1 MKKHVLLAVAVV
13 LLCVLTVGT
22 VSADGA
28 TTSVETFDA
37 LKTALTTGGT
47 VVLANDISGDYST
60 AVAVKSVDTTLD
72 LNGKTLSLG
81 CTAGENVGFI
91 IVNGTSTT
99 QGKLTVKNGTITL
112 IQKHASY
119 KWATIFFASEY
130 GTVVIEDGTYSAPA
144 FVVGGNGDGTHTPP
158 TIDIKGGKL
167 TSTNDAVVFLS
178 AKNTK
183 LTMTNGEISG
193 PNGIEIVSGTV
204 DIKGGSIT
212 ATSDYTQ
219 EMAAPSSG
227 SIGTGGTA
235 ILLRTT
241 NAYDGN
247 IALTISDDAKITSK
261 GVAIRSFIRTS
272 DLKNKDNSDK
282 TASVTISGGTIEG
295 DIASFR
301 CDHYT
306 NDAGTLANPFT
317 AITGGTFIVH
327 TFDDLKTCLEA
338 GANVKLGEAIQAT
351 PTEEQK
357 TNYEGLIQIPSGKT
371 SSLDLNGYALTAD
384 AGTWTQAN
392 DKIATLIWI
401 NGGSLT
407 VEDTSTNKAGKI
419 AVTGGKYLTKSGE
432 ETEFGNGRIFDLR
445 ADNAGSL
452 TINNGN
458 FEASYADI
466 YVRKGSTATIN
477 GGKFTAGKT
486 CFTPLGDTENAAK
499 LVIKNCEA
507 ESKDYVV
514 SGNGLCPEVDID
526 ITGGKLTSTQAAAIY
541 MPAAGTLDISGNTEI
556 SGSSGL
562 EIRTGTVTI
571 SDTVQITATGED
583 QYAED
588 VSGDGS
594 LDDGSA
600 IVLHKKVGSYAGN
613 IALTL
618 SDSVKV
624 TSEKGTAIRNYVRE
638 NNINVGET
646 VTVTINGDNVRIQG
660 ENAAIEN
667 AKYTSE
673 SAVESAFIGTF
684 NLQNGYYSA
693 PSQGKLLV
701 EVYPTYADTNHVMS
715 DTPVKDGYYAP
726 IEIKKQESSATTSD
740 VGGTITITPNN
751 AETAKDP
758 ENEKVVTITPSGD
771 NAVTLILTYTEAP
784 AIDDSGV
791 VTSSSVPE
799 KVVAGYK
806 PVDVPESSGTV
817 GTTFSLTVTT
827 TGDND
832 LTLMQTDSLPTI
844 STEINEDAKTKL
856 QGAATLIS
864 MVTVD
869 ITKIKQKNP
878 ELTLAFKVPKSFF
891 TGKDL
896 SAVRAYHFDGTNIE
910 EKGTPQ
916 RTEDGD
922 NYVFTVTAST
932 ASPWMLGLKSSSPA
946 PGPQP
951 QPVYSSGDG
960 NMENAFR
967 VLFDTQGGSYVS
979 PATGLSYGDKIT
991 APANP
996 VRDGYTFGGWYK
1008 DAACT
1013 QGWSFSDAIDGDMT
1027 LYAKWT
1033 GGSAVQQ
1040 TTTATAQPTTKQTTA
1055 PQQTQSQSQAAATT
1069 AVPAAT
1075 TAAGVTP
1082 TLTQAPAPLFGALLG
1097 LLAAGVLLRRR
1108 E

>member
-13 LLCVLTVGT
+13 LLCVLLAGT
-22 VSADGA
+22 VSAVTLSDGTLGSWETDRTEPNSWSITDGTISFNVA
-28 TTSVETFDA
+28 ESPTSNFYEWHGKKSSVTNADFTNYWEVESTLTLPENPENVGVSLWIQVDGIPTTGTEPNREDQKSVMDWSIFGYYENEWRWFDSWA
-37 LKTALTTGGT
+37 ESDNWKSISVTIPEAEIYTLKTVYSDGTITQYVNNQQVNSYSLSDHFSEEKFIQTLTAPSVLYVNSKSYGT
-47 VVLANDISGDYST
+47 VYTTKWTVPTVKFSEGLDYDSTVGVSDFEKLKSNLESGKYVILGKEITGTEIPTSSYDNTRISIS
-60 AVAVKSVDTTLD
+60 SNNPTLD
-72 LNGKTLSLG
+72 LNGFTLSSS
-81 CTAGENVGFI
+81 
-91 IVNGTSTT
+91 VN
-99 QGKLTVKNGTITL
+99 
-112 IQKHASY
+112 
-119 KWATIFFASEY
+119 
-130 GTVVIEDGTYSAPA
+130 
-144 FVVGGNGDGTHTPP
+144 
-158 TIDIKGGKL
+158 
-167 TSTNDAVVFLS
+167 
-178 AKNTK
+178 
-183 LTMTNGEISG
+183 SG
-193 PNGIEIVSGTV
+193 W
-204 DIKGGSIT
+204 
-212 ATSDYTQ
+212 
-219 EMAAPSSG
+219 
-227 SIGTGGTA
+227 
-235 ILLRTT
+235 
-241 NAYDGN
+241 
-247 IALTISDDAKITSK
+247 DAKTNS
-261 GVAIRSFIRTS
+261 VSFI
-272 DLKNKDNSDK
+272 
-282 TASVTISGGTIEG
+282 
-295 DIASFR
+295 
-301 CDHYT
+301 
-306 NDAGTLANPFT
+306 
-317 AITGGTFIVH
+317 
-327 TFDDLKTCLEA
+327 
-338 GANVKLGEAIQAT
+338 
-351 PTEEQK
+351 
-357 TNYEGLIQIPSGKT
+357 
-371 SSLDLNGYALTAD
+371 
-384 AGTWTQAN
+384 
-392 DKIATLIWI
+392 KII
-401 NGGSLT
+401 GGSLT
-407 VEDTSTNKAGKI
+407 VKDSQTNGKI
-419 AVTGGKYLTKSGE
+419 LLTGGTHSDLPNVGAGVIFLVNGGSFTIDSG
-432 ETEFGNGRIFDLR
+432 
-445 ADNAGSL
+445 S
-452 TINNGN
+452 

-466 YVRKGSTATIN
+466 NVQKGSTATIN
-477 GGKFTAGKT
+477 EGTFKAAYSNLDNFGTTTINGGTFTSENYG
-486 CFTPLGDTENAAK
+486 FTVLGDGTNSAVLSITDCDATANAF
-499 LVIKNCEA
+499 
-507 ESKDYVV
+507 VV
-514 SGNGLCPEVDID
+514 SGNGLCPKVDID

-588 VSGDGS
+588 VSGNGS
-594 LDDGSA
+594 LDDGST
-600 IVLHKKVGSYAGN
+600 IVLHKKAGSYAGN

-624 TSEKGTAIRNYVRE
+624 TSEKGTAIRNYVRN
-638 NNINVGET
+638 NNINTDET

-660 ENAAIEN
+660 ANAAIEN

-673 SAVESAFIGTF
+673 SEVESAFVGTF

-726 IEIKKQESSATTSD
+726 IEIKKQESSATASD
-740 VGGTITITPNN
+740 AGGTITITPTTG
-751 AETAKDP
+751 ATTTQDP

-784 AIDDSGV
+784 AIDANGV
-791 VTSSSVPE
+791 VTSSNAPE

-827 TGDND
+827 NGDSD

-891 TGKDL
+891 IGKDL

-991 APANP
+991 APTNP

-1082 TLTQAPAPLFGALLG
+1082 TLTQAPAPMFGALLG